1 MKKVIVLCIFLN
13 LIIFIK
19 GLAKDDIVGKG
30 NREILKL
37 YKEIKLEEKI
47 NYKTFYFALK
57 GFKKIKKKNNS
68 IITIVDFTKPSLKER
83 GYVIDLKN
91 KKILFSTYV
100 MHGNN
105 SGDNIT
111 NKFSNTLNSYKSSP
125 GFFLTEGT
133 YFGQFGY
140 SLVLNGLEKGINDL
154 AKERRIVLHGSK
166 YAKPFVNAPM
176 LSKSL
181 GCPAVPIELVKPI
194 IDKIK
199 NGTVFYVHTELKNY
213 IENSEFLVP

>member
-100 MHGNN
+100 MHGKN

-111 NKFSNTLNSYKSSP
+111 NKFSNTLNSYKMCIRDS
-125 GFFLTEGT
+125 T
-133 YFGQFGY
+133 
-140 SLVLNGLEKGINDL
+140 
-154 AKERRIVLHGSK
+154 
-166 YAKPFVNAPM
+166 
-176 LSKSL
+176 
-181 GCPAVPIELVKPI
+181 
-194 IDKIK
+194 
-199 NGTVFYVHTELKNY
+199 
-213 IENSEFLVP
+213 